1 MEIKEVL
8 RTAIQDWIVPE
19 LDKIRLENAEIRSTL
34 QLTNKRL
41 DDIQAQLI
49 DQSRRID
56 ETNQRIDKV
65 HDDLLARIDKVHD
78 DLLARID
85 ETNRRIDKVH
95 DDLLARIDETN
106 RRIDKVHDDL
116 LARIDETNRRIDKVH
131 DDLLARIDQTNRRI
145 DHANVRLDRLYE
157 VVVKREEHNEL
168 ESRVAHLE
176 EVVKSLRQ
184 SLAA

>member
-41 DDIQAQLI
+41 DDIQAQLL

-56 ETNQRIDKV
+56 ETNRRIDETNQ
-65 HDDLLARIDKVHD
+65 RIDKVHD

-106 RRIDKVHDDL
+106 RRID
-116 LARIDETNRRIDKVH
+116 ETNQ
-131 DDLLARIDQTNRRI
+131 RIDQTNRRI

-157 VVVKREEHNEL
+157 AVVKREEHNEL

-176 EVVKSLRQ
+176 EVVEDLRHR
-184 SLAA
+184 LAA

>member
-1 MEIKEVL
+1 MTFMAYNQVSTSEVPNMEIKEVL

-19 LDKIRLENAEIRSTL
+19 FDKIRLENAEIRSTL

-56 ETNQRIDKV
+56 ETNKRIDETN
-65 HDDLLARIDKVHD
+65 LRIDKVHD

-85 ETNRRIDKVH
+85 ETNKRIDKVH
-95 DDLLARIDETN
+95 DDLLARIDET
-106 RRIDKVHDDL
+106 H
-116 LARIDETNRRIDKVH
+116 
-131 DDLLARIDQTNRRI
+131 RRI
-145 DHANVRLDRLYE
+145 DHTNARLDRLYE
-157 VVVKREEHNEL
+157 VVVKREEHFTL

-176 EVVKSLRQ
+176 EVVEGLRLK
-184 SLAA
+184 LAA